1 MYCATCFMVMF
12 HLDITWDIRT
22 WITWMLF
29 ATHISISIYIFIY
42 ILTNQIV
49 LVPCTIMIHIEDDW
63 LQSSFFVRMW
73 RKFCTFCILALER
86 NIYCNWFMDCPID
99 SRLTPDM
106 VRLKPIIQSV
116 TGNNC
121 ISCVLLVFNE
131 VGADFDVRG
140 GNSGW
145 GV

>member
-1 MYCATCFMVMF
+1 
-12 HLDITWDIRT
+12 
-22 WITWMLF
+22 
-29 ATHISISIYIFIY
+29 
-42 ILTNQIV
+42 
-49 LVPCTIMIHIEDDW
+49 
-63 LQSSFFVRMW
+63 
-73 RKFCTFCILALER
+73 
-86 NIYCNWFMDCPID
+86 MDCPID

-140 GNSGW
+140 GNSG
-145 GV
+145 